1 VEMTQ
6 LGRTG
11 LKVSRLCLGTMNF
24 GPRTSE
30 DDAHAIMTRALGE
43 GVSFFDTADIYGP
56 RGLTEEIVGRWLA
69 SDGHRDQVVLATK
82 VETALHAVGI
92 RLDGAALARLD
103 EIGPGPGPA
112 PESYA
117 W

>member
-1 VEMTQ
+1 VEITQ

-30 DDAHAIMTRALGE
+30 QDAQEIMARALGA

-56 RGLTEEIVGRWLA
+56 NGLTEEIVGRWLA
-69 SDGHRDQVVLATK
+69 KDDHREQVVLATK
-82 VETALHAVGI
+82 
-92 RLDGAALARLD
+92 LARLD
-103 EIGPGPGPA
+103 GIWPGPGPA